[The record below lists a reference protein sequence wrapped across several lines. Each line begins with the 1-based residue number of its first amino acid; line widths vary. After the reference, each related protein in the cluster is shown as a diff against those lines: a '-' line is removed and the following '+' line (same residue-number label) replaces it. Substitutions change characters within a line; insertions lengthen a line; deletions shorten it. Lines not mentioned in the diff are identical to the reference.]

1 MHFALRYLLVYFIAD
16 AQARL
21 QLLGWVALV
30 PHPVVQI
37 LYFYWLVLFV
47 FATLLLDVFVQAL
60 KIRKLA
66 RHEAVLPQRLELVEI
81 APAAIS
87 ISRVG
92 ISNLLNC
99 LLYVSLGAVLIVLV
113 SLLLRKRIVRQ
124 IIWRLLL
131 AK

>member
-1 MHFALRYLLVYFIAD
+1 LHFALRYLLVYFIAD